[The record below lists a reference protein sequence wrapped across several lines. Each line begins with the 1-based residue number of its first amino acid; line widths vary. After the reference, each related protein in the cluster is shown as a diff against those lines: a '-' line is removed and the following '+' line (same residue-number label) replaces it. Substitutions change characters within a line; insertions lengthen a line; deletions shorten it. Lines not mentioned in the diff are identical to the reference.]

1 MTRLRYLILSSI
13 SALALAAA
21 PLQIDLAKLTLDQSL
36 AFAKGGN
43 GNGGNGGNGNG
54 GNGGSRGGAS
64 NGKSAGGS
72 KTDGAKGQG
81 QQASALGRSLG
92 SLLGGNK
99 EKAKSERRAG
109 KAKVTVAA
117 TGPSK
122 RQKHAKQQVA
132 VLPETV
138 VPPEVK
144 PKNFNA
150 KLGALN
156 SLKRNYQAYIHA
168 KSPRFA
174 PVAAFVMASA
184 QYELAVEA
192 VTAGELSL
200 AKAQEDFAATVA
212 AAQLT
217 AYDGTVDAYN
227 DATVES
233 LGARLN
239 TLKAITEVDPALEA
253 ERLAEIAAIES
264 VLAGTE
270 AKSVTDAQT
279 SLDEAKALAETT
291 IAGTDETA
299 LREALLSMAN
309 ANRVAEYGDDYLDA
323 ETMDWAKA
331 VLGVDEAV
339 GKIDQVKA
347 ALSDAQ

>member
-1 MTRLRYLILSSI
+1 MTRLHYLILSSI
-13 SALALAAA
+13 SALALAAT

-54 GNGGSRGGAS
+54 GGNRGGAS

-72 KTDGAKGQG
+72 KAGGAKGQG

-92 SLLGGNK
+92 SLFGGNK
-99 EKAKSERRAG
+99 EKTKPERRAG

-184 QYELAVEA
+184 QHELAIEA
-192 VTAGELSL
+192 VTTGELDL
-200 AKAQEDFAATVA
+200 AEAQEDFAAAVA

-227 DATVES
+227 DPTVES
-233 LGARLN
+233 LGARLE
-239 TLKAITEVDPALEA
+239 TLKTTTEDDPVRDAA
-253 ERLAEIAAIES
+253 RLAEIAAIES
-264 VLAGTE
+264 VLAGDE
-270 AKSVTDAQT
+270 AMSVTDAHT

>member
-1 MTRLRYLILSSI
+1 MNRLRHLALCSI
-13 SALALAAA
+13 SACALAAT
-21 PLQIDLAKLTLDQSL
+21 PLQIDLASMTLDQTL
-36 AFAKGGN
+36 AYAKGGN

-54 GNGGSRGGAS
+54 GNGGNRGGAS
-64 NGKSAGGS
+64 NGKSAGG
-72 KTDGAKGQG
+72 AKAGGTKSQG
-81 QQASALGRSLG
+81 RQVSALSRSFD
-92 SLLGGNK
+92 SLFGGK
-99 EKAKSERRAG
+99 SAKAKSQRG
-109 KAKVTVAA
+109 KAKVNPAA
-117 TGPSK
+117 AAPSK
-122 RQKHAKQQVA
+122 REKHAKQQVA
-132 VLPETV
+132 ELPENV

-156 SLKRNYQAYIHA
+156 SLKRNYQAYIHS

-184 QYELAVEA
+184 KHELAVEA
-192 VTAGELSL
+192 VTAGELGL
-200 AKAQEDFAATVA
+200 AKAQEDFAAAVA
-212 AAQLT
+212 SGQLT
-217 AYDGTVDAYN
+217 AYDGAVDAYN
-227 DATVES
+227 DPTVES
-233 LGARLN
+233 LGARLDA
-239 TLKAITEVDPALEA
+239 LKATTEDDPALDA
-253 ERLAEIAAIES
+253 ERLAEIAAIEG

-279 SLDEAKALAETT
+279 SLDEARNLADAT

-309 ANRVAEYGDDYLDA
+309 ANRVAQYGDDYLDA
-323 ETMDWAKA
+323 QTMDWAKT

-347 ALSDAQ
+347 TLAETR